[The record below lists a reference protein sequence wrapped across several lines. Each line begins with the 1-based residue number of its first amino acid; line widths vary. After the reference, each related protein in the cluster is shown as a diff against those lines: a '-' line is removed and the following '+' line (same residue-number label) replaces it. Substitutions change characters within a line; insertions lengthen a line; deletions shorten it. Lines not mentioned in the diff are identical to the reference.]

1 MKVGFESAEAELEKS
16 YENLKAKFKDYAAI
30 NRNGPSNGGCVYQA
44 EFVGI
49 YLPKTWAVVER
60 LQMALSFSGP
70 PRVRQYGRPSRPTW
84 LPHK

>member
-1 MKVGFESAEAELEKS
+1 MKTSKQNSKTKPPLTETDPPTEEG
-16 YENLKAKFKDYAAI
+16 
-30 NRNGPSNGGCVYQA
+30 VYQA

>member
-1 MKVGFESAEAELEKS
+1 MKTSKQNSKSESPWGETESPTE
-16 YENLKAKFKDYAAI
+16 
-30 NRNGPSNGGCVYQA
+30 GGAYQA

-70 PRVRQYGRPSRPTW
+70 PRVRHYGRPSRPTW